1 MASEIE
7 NVTLSRSSV
16 CGPAFVVGPVPHM
29 YSKMYNVPQVM
40 RQIQVQPPESLVQ
53 PTLLTK
59 ICVRKLKIAG
69 DTKNVEM
76 PLEAA
81 SCQLSLFR
89 K

>member
-29 YSKMYNVPQVM
+29 YSKNVQCTTSHEADSSPAT
-40 RQIQVQPPESLVQ
+40 SAVQ